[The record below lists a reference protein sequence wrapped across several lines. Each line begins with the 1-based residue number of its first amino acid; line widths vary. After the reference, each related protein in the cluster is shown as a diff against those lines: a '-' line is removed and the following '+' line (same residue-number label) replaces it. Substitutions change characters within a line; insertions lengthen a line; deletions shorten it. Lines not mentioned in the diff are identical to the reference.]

1 MKAQFSLTALIAAG
15 LILQGCGGP
24 KGPDSNNRGGTQI
37 SKGPGSSNSGGTQP
51 ATPASQGKA
60 SQASPSQ
67 QEAARVPGSLPAAAE
82 SISGSATSANSA
94 PTSPIGSN
102 PAQPTASAATSA
114 SAGSNPASNRQLD
127 RDRGRLNKL
136 DELTAKNAK
145 MTADVDARATEGIRN
160 AMSKANEADTHA
172 LDAGN
177 RANQAQQTAQ
187 QAHTHIPTVEDTVSK
202 IDQYQPITQAEI
214 RFRPGQAALNKKVK
228 ETLDEMANTLKEQRG
243 YIIEIQG
250 FSAGGDAA
258 AIQNSRQ
265 MAETVVRYLVLNHEI
280 PAYRIYTVGMGN
292 APIEADDKKVRTNGG
307 RVEIT
312 LLKNGLGDVGSSAA
326 GNTSGSTGEVS
337 GAVTATPASNQTE
350 QPATPAANVAPA
362 SLPSNTGVTTK
373 KPSSPSKPPQL

>member
-1 MKAQFSLTALIAAG
+1 MMRRYFPRGSIGALPMKKYILAMSLVAAFAVTAVAQQQNQQTPADQPQA
-15 LILQGCGGP
+15 Q
-24 KGPDSNNRGGTQI
+24 Q
-37 SKGPGSSNSGGTQP
+37 TQP
-51 ATPASQGKA
+51 ADQNT
-60 SQASPSQ
+60 
-67 QEAARVPGSLPAAAE
+67 
-82 SISGSATSANSA
+82 SATATGKD
-94 PTSPIGSN
+94 PLVYQRKEGFWGHLN
-102 PAQPTASAATSA
+102 PFARKKYV
-114 SAGSNPASNRQLD
+114 NRQLD
-127 RDRGRLNKL
+127 PIRGRVNEL

-145 MTADVDARATEGIRN
+145 MIADVDSRATEGIRN
-160 AMSKANEADTHA
+160 AMTKANDADTHA

-187 QAHTHIPTVEDTVSK
+187 QAHARIATVEDTVSK

-312 LLKNGLGDVGSSAA
+312 LLKNCLGDVG
-326 GNTSGSTGEVS
+326 
-337 GAVTATPASNQTE
+337 
-350 QPATPAANVAPA
+350 
-362 SLPSNTGVTTK
+362 
-373 KPSSPSKPPQL
+373 